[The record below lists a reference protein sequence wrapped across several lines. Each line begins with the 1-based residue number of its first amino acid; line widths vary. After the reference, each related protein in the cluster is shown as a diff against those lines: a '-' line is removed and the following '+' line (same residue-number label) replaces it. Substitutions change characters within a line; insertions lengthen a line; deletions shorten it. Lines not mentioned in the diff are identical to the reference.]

1 MKVAMVAQP
10 YDWLLPPN
18 QNSIG
23 LIAYNTAM
31 EMGRDVDL
39 TLIGKRGV
47 GGGDPAGLPFRV
59 SYVSTRYDDAV
70 RYLNGR
76 YPRWSRRFGLP
87 QPDDGYPEY
96 ARSVAGE
103 LDRNGCSIVHVM
115 NYWNWCRRLS
125 APAKNRR
132 VVLEM
137 QAEWLSQMDERKV
150 QAELAA
156 ADAVI
161 AVSDHIGKLFHTTF
175 PHYHGPVAT
184 AYNGVDFDSFSPAPT
199 GSARDEGDLNILFVG
214 RVSPEK
220 GIHTLIEAFAR
231 VAAAEPRARLQ
242 IVGGRSTLRPDFIV
256 NISADPLVRALDRFY
271 GGPECDDYQPYLD
284 ALVRK
289 LNLSDKVRF
298 VGKVAH
304 KELPNWYRASKVV
317 VNPSLSESFGISI
330 VEGMA
335 CGIPVVGTT
344 VGGMLET
351 IVDGE
356 TGLLVEPERP
366 DLLADAVVSVLGDD
380 RRATTMGTHGRNRAV
395 RNFSWRA
402 RADRLVSVYRGL
414 AGEKAEAA

>member
-1 MKVAMVAQP
+1 MKVAMVVQP
-10 YDWLLPPN
+10 YDVLLPPN

-31 EMGRDVDL
+31 EMGRDVHL
-39 TLIGKRGV
+39 TLIGKRRME
-47 GGGDPAGLPFRV
+47 GGEAAELPFGV
-59 SYVSTRYDDAV
+59 SYVSNPLDDAV
-70 RYLNGR
+70 QFFSTH
-76 YPRWSRRFGLP
+76 YPRWAHRIGISAVA
-87 QPDDGYPEY
+87 DSYPAY
-96 ARSVAGE
+96 ARSVANE
-103 LDRNGCSIVHVM
+103 LDRDGCSIVHVM

-132 VVLEM
+132 LVLEM

-150 QAELAA
+150 QAELEA

-161 AVSDHIGKLFHTTF
+161 AVSDHIGKLFRTTF
-175 PHYHGPVAT
+175 PRYHGQVAT
-184 AYNGVDFDSFSPAPT
+184 AYNGVKLDTFSPAPT
-199 GSARDEGDLNILFVG
+199 GSARDEGELNVLFVG

-220 GIHTLIEAFAR
+220 GIHMLIEAFAK
-231 VAAAEPRARLQ
+231 VAAGEPRARLM
-242 IVGGRSTLRPDFIV
+242 IVGSRATLRPDFIV

-271 GGPECDDYQPYLD
+271 GGPECDDYQTYLD
-284 ALVRK
+284 VLVRK

-380 RRATTMGTHGRNRAV
+380 KRATTMGTYGRNRAV
-395 RNFSWRA
+395 KNFSWRA

-414 AGEKAEAA
+414 AGEEAEAA